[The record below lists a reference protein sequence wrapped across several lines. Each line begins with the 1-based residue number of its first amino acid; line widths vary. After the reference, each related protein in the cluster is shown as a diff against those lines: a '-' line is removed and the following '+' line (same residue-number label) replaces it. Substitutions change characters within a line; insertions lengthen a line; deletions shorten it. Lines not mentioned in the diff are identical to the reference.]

1 MSALGANE
9 RGQRNAAIHRRPVR
23 AFGLHPLRLRPRTG
37 LVEPER
43 ERDTR
48 PLTRA
53 EQAMSL
59 PDRELGPGLL
69 PIVPPV
75 TRAFDEADA
84 AHGRHPLEVIHR
96 FQTEPIP
103 RMAEETT
110 ELRHRMYV

>member
-1 MSALGANE
+1 M
-9 RGQRNAAIHRRPVR
+9 NAVSS
-23 AFGLHPLRLRPRTG
+23 AFGQHPLRLLPRAD
-37 LVEPER
+37 LVDQEQER
-43 ERDTR
+43 HTR

-53 EQAMSL
+53 DQAMGL
-59 PDRELGPGLL
+59 LDRELGPGLL

-84 AHGRHPLEVIHR
+84 AHGRHPLEVIDR
-96 FQTEPIP
+96 FQTEPIR